1 MPLQDLSPPPPAP
14 ARSDPPEE
22 FISKA
27 DAWLA
32 WQETYAGE
40 MTSLIA
46 QLEVAA
52 AMIAT
57 AGAYADPGLLA
68 LAGKTPAA
76 DRLPYYTGASTS
88 ALAVLTAA
96 GRALLDDADAAA
108 QRTTLGLGTAA
119 TQNTGAFEAAGAVS
133 SGIAGHVA
141 AADPHAQ
148 YLLETAVSAF
158 MLTVL
163 DDANAGA
170 ARATMG
176 ALGLTSVTFGSNTI
190 SLSITLSNGDT
201 LLVQGG
207 TGTLAS
213 RTTTTVTFPTSYATA
228 PFAICA
234 GKPSATGTEGSVGG
248 SDATTTTGMQITNG
262 SGSTSFYAWLAI
274 GKA

>member
-96 GRALLDDADAAA
+96 GRALLEDADAAA

-133 SGIAGHVA
+133 SGLAGHVA

-163 DDANAGA
+163 DDASAGA
-170 ARATMG
+170 ARTTLGIGVVSGSSGSWKISFGSFVITIRDHTFAQNATTACAYG
-176 ALGLTSVTFGSNTI
+176 DGHEYTSWARALVNGGLASGGQQDNGPFVQTAGLTSADVWNSIDTPISGQLISFG
-190 SLSITLSNGDT
+190 
-201 LLVQGG
+201 V
-207 TGTLAS
+207 
-213 RTTTTVTFPTSYATA
+213 
-228 PFAICA
+228 
-234 GKPSATGTEGSVGG
+234 
-248 SDATTTTGMQITNG
+248 
-262 SGSTSFYAWLAI
+262 
-274 GKA
+274 

>member
-163 DDANAGA
+163 DDTSAGA
-170 ARATMG
+170 ARTTLG
-176 ALGLTSVTFGSNTI
+176 ALGLASVTFGANTI

-207 TGTLAS
+207 TGTIAGNS
-213 RTTTTVTFPTSYATA
+213 SGTISFPTAYSLA
-228 PFAICA
+228 PACVA
-234 GKPSATGTEGSVGG
+234 GGGTSNPANEGGVQVNSA
-248 SDATTTTGMQITNG
+248 ATTNDIGITN
-262 SGSTSFYAWLAI
+262 SAPSIVTYTWFAI